1 MMLAVFRNVRRIRI
15 FSGFGLV
22 KKGMRSEFGVLGLIL
37 WKDGHSFKICVI
49 DVSVLLQNLHWFDGG

>member
-1 MMLAVFRNVRRIRI
+1 M
-15 FSGFGLV
+15 FSGFGLI
-22 KKGMRSEFGVLGLIL
+22 KKDMRSEFGVLGLIL